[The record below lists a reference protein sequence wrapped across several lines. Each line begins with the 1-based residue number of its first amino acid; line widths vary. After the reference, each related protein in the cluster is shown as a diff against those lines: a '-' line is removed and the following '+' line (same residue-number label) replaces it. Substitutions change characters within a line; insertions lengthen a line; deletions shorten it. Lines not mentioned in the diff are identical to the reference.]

1 MHFPLHSSRQSLSV
15 SSHTIHQYRKNPVLH
30 LILVSSI
37 FMKIRGMEREK
48 VFNALIVEDQ
58 QLVRQGLMLV
68 MKQHFPNVRLYEAGD
83 SVNAFRILAH
93 YKINIV
99 LLDIGL
105 PIVGGVEIA
114 EKMVKEYPSVKIL
127 VVTQYSGEALIKN
140 LLRNGVHSFIFKNS
154 APNEIREAVNTVLNG
169 RHFIPEVLKSA
180 LIPMTH
186 IPAVAFSKREA
197 EILLLLKMGRSS
209 KEISERLQ
217 LTEYTIN
224 SYREDMLKKTK
235 TGNVAQ
241 LISYAYENGILG

>member
-1 MHFPLHSSRQSLSV
+1 
-15 SSHTIHQYRKNPVLH
+15 
-30 LILVSSI
+30 
-37 FMKIRGMEREK
+37 MEREK

>member
-1 MHFPLHSSRQSLSV
+1 MLFCD
-15 SSHTIHQYRKNPVLH
+15 YRKNPVLFYTGPLKYFH
-30 LILVSSI
+30 ENTQRNVKS
-37 FMKIRGMEREK
+37 
-48 VFNALIVEDQ
+48 FNALIVDDQ
-58 QLVRQGLMLV
+58 PLVRQGLMLV
-68 MKQHFPNVRLYEAGD
+68 LKQHFPDIKLYEAGNGE
-83 SVNAFRILAH
+83 VALKALML

-105 PIVGGVEIA
+105 PVMGGVEIA
-114 EKMVKEYPSVKIL
+114 ETILKEYPNVKVLI
-127 VVTQYSGEALIKN
+127 VTQYNGEAMIKN
-140 LLRNGVHSFIFKNS
+140 LLKTGVHSFFLKNS
-154 APNEIREAVNTVLNG
+154 AAHEINEAVTAVLNG
-169 RHFIPEVLKSA
+169 KQYIPEALKYA

-186 IPAVAFSKREA
+186 IPAIAFSKREA

-217 LTEYTIN
+217 LTEYTIS